1 MTRVSPNQ
9 PKTPLHS
16 FRCDDELWNAVKERA
31 REHDETIA
39 DVLRR
44 ALANYMKVGRC
55 DACGRNIPADLDMCT
70 VCKVK
75 LAEADVEDYAEREA
89 SRTS

>member
-16 FRCDDELWNAVKERA
+16 FRCDDDLWNAAKGRA
-31 REHDETIA
+31 RQHDETIA

-44 ALANYMKVGRC
+44 ALHEYMVDGQCRVCGNPARAGR
-55 DACGRNIPADLDMCT
+55 DLCPTCAEKLQEAELT
-70 VCKVK
+70 VP
-75 LAEADVEDYAEREA
+75 VEVEV

>member
-31 REHDETIA
+31 RDHNETIA

-44 ALANYMKVGRC
+44 ALTNYMKKGRC
-55 DACGRNIPADLDMCT
+55 SVCGREVPGDWDMCT
-70 VCKVK
+70 VCEQK
-75 LAEADVEDYAEREA
+75 LKQADEEDYSLRGA